1 MGRPGGLR
9 EDFHQRVGAV
19 RRVGRAGG
27 PREDF
32 HQRVGAAGQV
42 GRAGGLREDFH
53 QTVGAVRQVGRAG
66 GLREDFHQRA
76 EADQG
81 VRMVWAPDMALY
93 TLKVGPFWRFFIE
106 TDSLE
111 NVLS

>member
-1 MGRPGGLR
+1 M
-9 EDFHQRVGAV
+9 
-19 RRVGRAGG
+19 
-27 PREDF
+27 
-32 HQRVGAAGQV
+32 

-53 QTVGAVRQVGRAG
+53 QTVDAAGQVGRAG
-66 GLREDFHQRA
+66 GLRKDSHQRA

-81 VRMVWAPDMALY
+81 VRMVWAPVMALY
-93 TLKVGPFWRFFIE
+93 TLKVGPIWRFCIE